1 MTVGDWDPRVYS
13 EHCGQIV
20 LLPLFAYGQ
29 LYWSQISSQSSG
41 QSLDRVQYFFR
52 KLNKVFLYLI
62 YVYKSLK
69 FSFTLNS
76 ANLLYIWK
84 YLVEMNR
91 ALYLWQGKNFTYR
104 LSCTVEHSHLYEMY
118 FGRLEGMWTSVMGH
132 LSSVKSGLKRVINR

>member
-41 QSLDRVQYFFR
+41 QPLDRVQYFFR

-76 ANLLYIWK
+76 ANLLYIWR

-91 ALYLWQGKNFTYR
+91 ALYL
-104 LSCTVEHSHLYEMY
+104 
-118 FGRLEGMWTSVMGH
+118 
-132 LSSVKSGLKRVINR
+132 